1 MKAARYGRQST
12 QQQADGTSMD
22 TQLAACDSLAES
34 AGHEIP
40 PEMGCREIWSGADI
54 ERPVLSSLRHLAR
67 AGAFDVLYV
76 YSPDWLS
83 RDPLHLLTL
92 INEFGESGVEVHFV
106 QGISDNTPEGQLMTY
121 VQGYAAQKERMQF
134 VERSMRAKEKI
145 AREGRLPI
153 GTGSGM
159 YGYDY
164 DPVKKVRT
172 VNAEESAVVREIF
185 TMAGQ
190 GFSVY
195 RISVVLN
202 ERGVRTKRRAQ
213 WRYCSV
219 KTVLDNPAYLG
230 MTRYGQYRHRKVKG
244 GKIVRTR
251 RPDNEVVWIEGFTP
265 AILSPEQVKR
275 AHAGIKVYQAKY
287 AARAER
293 HYMLTG
299 FTTCAACGARVV
311 GAGGQYPHRYYRCI
325 AANKISASPQRC
337 QERVIPAAA
346 LEEVVWRR
354 VADAIRNPAVLVVE
368 LQHLF
373 EDGGGDTAEVMA
385 DLKREIQ
392 ELKDQQYRLIEL
404 RQRDMVDQEIL
415 EAQLA
420 PLKVLYDEKV
430 QSLGVL
436 EAQLEQRGDIVEMER
451 RIVELCNSVSNSL
464 DDMDFDERRATLA
477 AFGVKVVATR
487 DELLVQLVVSPEFTA
502 DYDSCP

>member
-22 TQLAACDSLAES
+22 TQLAACDSSAES
-34 AGHEIP
+34 AGYEIP
-40 PEMGCREIWSGADI
+40 PELACREIWTGADI
-54 ERPVLSSLRHLAR
+54 ERPVLSTLRHLAR
-67 AGAFDVLYV
+67 GGAFEALYV
-76 YSPDWLS
+76 YSPDRLS

-92 INEFGESGVEVHFV
+92 INEFAESGVEVHFV
-106 QGISDNTPEGQLMTY
+106 QGVSDSTPEGQLMMY
-121 VQGYAAQKERMQF
+121 VQGYAAQKERLQF
-134 VERSMRAKEKI
+134 AERSMRAKEKI

-153 GTGSGM
+153 GTGSGI

-164 DPVKKVRT
+164 DSVKKVRT
-172 VNAEESAVVREIF
+172 VNEEEAAVVREIF
-185 TMAGQ
+185 TMAAR

-202 ERGVRTKRRAQ
+202 ERGVKTKRGAP

-219 KTVLDNPAYLG
+219 RTVLDNPAYLG
-230 MTRYGQYRHRKVKG
+230 KTCYGKYRHRKVKG
-244 GKIVRTR
+244 GKVVRTR

-265 AILSPEQVKR
+265 AILGPEQVER

-299 FTTCAACGARVV
+299 FTTCGECGARVV
-311 GAGGQYPHRYYRCI
+311 GAGGNYPHRYYKCI
-325 AANKISASPQRC
+325 AANKSPDLLQRC
-337 QERVIPAAA
+337 RERVIPAAA

-354 VADAIRNPAVLVVE
+354 VADAIRNPAVLVAE

-373 EDGGGDTAEVMA
+373 EDGGGDTGEVIG

-392 ELKDQQYRLIEL
+392 ELKNQQYRLIEL
-404 RQRDMVDQEIL
+404 RQKDMVDQEIL

-420 PLKVLYDEKV
+420 PLKILYDEKV

-451 RIVELCNSVSNSL
+451 RIVELCNSVCDSL

-487 DELLVQLVVSPEFTA
+487 DELLIQLVVSPEVTA
-502 DYDSCP
+502 DFDSCP